1 MFFFKKALY
10 HEITPKLEQVQ
21 GNFINKNNKYRAEKS
36 ILLSHLNNEVSS
48 LKSFCKKLYSLCTE
62 LKQMIGKFL
71 YLVIINHI
79 NTLKHKERLASS
91 KTKNKKLKKLI
102 RNNTSASIYK
112 VPIMNLYNYELSD
125 IESKE
130 LEMGLEYSFV
140 DKNKRLKQQ
149 PAVNIET
156 VSHSLTKYLENNKV
170 EDFHDFLRAYTD
182 IFTKNIYV
190 T

>member
-21 GNFINKNNKYRAEKS
+21 GNFVNKNNKYRAEKS
-36 ILLSHLNNEVSS
+36 ILLSHLNNQVSS

-62 LKQMIGKFL
+62 LKQLIEKFL

-79 NTLKHKERLASS
+79 NTLQYKERLASS

-112 VPIMNLYNYELSD
+112 VPIINL
-125 IESKE
+125 KK

-149 PAVNIET
+149 LAVNIET
-156 VSHSLTKYLENNKV
+156 VSHSTTKYVENNKV

-182 IFTKNIYV
+182 IFTKNIYA